1 MFVPADF
8 NYNFKMTMDTDQI
21 YTAEYFANWT
31 TSRLTQLILLAPY
44 EPKDRQSPSQWVTG
58 SIRVPSI
65 YDVTRTFTV
74 TGPKMKI
81 CFGGCNWNRIVLAMD
96 GCTSESQ
103 KPEVSRFEQWLHLL
117 ADHVRIAIWA
127 DPSKFKPGAISN
139 SRFTFDS
146 DYIKPANDPS
156 RYPDELRC
164 RLSTRRESTSEGV
177 SHSVVDI
184 VDADLFTVD
193 SENREIPIKPVDITA
208 GSEIV
213 PIFKFT
219 YYRNGERFGL
229 STTILKAMVYPA
241 ERKSA
246 VDNRS
251 WVFDMPVVDSA

>member
-1 MFVPADF
+1 
-8 NYNFKMTMDTDQI
+8 MTMDTDQI
-21 YTAEYFANWT
+21 YTADYFANWT
-31 TSRLTQLILLAPY
+31 DSRLNQLILLAPY

-58 SIRVPSI
+58 SIRTPSL

-74 TGPKMKI
+74 TGPKMKV

-96 GCTSESQ
+96 GGSQ
-103 KPEVSRFEQWLHLL
+103 KPEVVKFEQWLHLL

-127 DPSKFKPGAISN
+127 DPSKYKPGAISN

-164 RLSTRRESTSEGV
+164 RLSTRRESDALHQST
-177 SHSVVDI
+177 VDV

-193 SENREIPIKPVDITA
+193 SDQREMPINPVDITA

-213 PIFKFT
+213 PILKFT

-229 STTILKAMVYPA
+229 NTTILKAMVYPA
-241 ERKSA
+241 ERKAA

-251 WVFDMPVVDSA
+251 WVFDMPVCDSA